1 MYLYRYLQ
9 WFVEKKIAL
18 AVLDGKQ
25 MIEQNEIQI
34 SPEKI
39 TDAILDKNID
49 IHLIRKYF
57 SRDAWQT
64 VIGAVKLNMANCYF
78 TCKCCNY
85 DADESP
91 SVLCE
96 LCLCCMALSLLCGT
110 KSQPKV
116 RYWYCRSCIGVYNEV
131 MKMRTKSKCQ
141 VNYEFNMFTY
151 SNLGFHSSKGLIE
164 VNI

>member
-1 MYLYRYLQ
+1 MLQ

-25 MIEQNEIQI
+25 MIEQNEVQI

-39 TDAILDKNID
+39 TDAVLDKNID

-64 VIGAVKLNMANCYF
+64 VIGAVKLKTENRFFA
-78 TCKCCNY
+78 CKCCNH

-91 SVLCE
+91 SV
-96 LCLCCMALSLLCGT
+96 
-110 KSQPKV
+110 
-116 RYWYCRSCIGVYNEV
+116 RSVYAGIIFAV
-131 MKMRTKSKCQ
+131 W
-141 VNYEFNMFTY
+141 
-151 SNLGFHSSKGLIE
+151 H
-164 VNI
+164 

>member
-1 MYLYRYLQ
+1 MLQ

-25 MIEQNEIQI
+25 MIEQNEVQI

-39 TDAILDKNID
+39 TDAVLDKNID

-57 SRDAWQT
+57 SRDAWKT
-64 VIGAVKLNMANCYF
+64 VTGAVKQKMANCFF
-78 TCKCCNY
+78 TCKCSNH

-96 LCLCCMALSLLCGT
+96 LCLCIFA
-110 KSQPKV
+110 V
-116 RYWYCRSCIGVYNEV
+116 W
-131 MKMRTKSKCQ
+131 
-141 VNYEFNMFTY
+141 
-151 SNLGFHSSKGLIE
+151 H
-164 VNI
+164 

>member
-1 MYLYRYLQ
+1 MLQ

-25 MIEQNEIQI
+25 MIEQNEVQI

-39 TDAILDKNID
+39 TDAVLDKNID

-64 VIGAVKLNMANCYF
+64 VIGAVKLKMANCFF
-78 TCKCCNY
+78 TCKCCNH

-96 LCLCCMALSLLCGT
+96 LCLCWYHLCCVAL

-131 MKMRTKSKCQ
+131 VKMRTKSKCQ
-141 VNYEFNMFTY
+141 VNYDFNMFTY
-151 SNLGFHSSKGLIE
+151 SNLGLHGPKGLIE